1 MLNYWKRLTNLPD
14 RSLAKKALLENANMR
29 TNWILTIEKLV
40 RLFGLIEVPGKKFKE
55 KTKTVIPLYFI
66 ENWKRKLLNE
76 DISRLN
82 TYKTLNDNF
91 SIPKHLGLPYQ
102 SRKIISRT
110 RCSNHPL
117 AIEKGRHKNPI
128 IPREERLCEL
138 CYTMEIE
145 EEDHFLLRCTSY
157 SYIRDHY
164 QMNQQTVP
172 EMLNMEDQNHL
183 AQFLSSAFELRQ
195 NLLWGREK
203 E

>member
-1 MLNYWKRLTNLPD
+1 
-14 RSLAKKALLENANMR
+14 MR

-138 CYTMEIE
+138 CDTMEIE
-145 EEDHFLLRCTSY
+145 DEDHFLLRCTSY

-164 QMNQQTVP
+164 QMSQQTVP

-195 NLLWGREK
+195 NLLWGRGRE
-203 E
+203 